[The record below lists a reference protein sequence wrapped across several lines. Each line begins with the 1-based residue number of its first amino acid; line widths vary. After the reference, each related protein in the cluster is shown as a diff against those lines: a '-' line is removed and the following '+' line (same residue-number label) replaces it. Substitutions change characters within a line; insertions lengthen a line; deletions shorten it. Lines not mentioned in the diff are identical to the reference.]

1 MRSLIF
7 LSLAALS
14 AAAAVDTSVAPLPI
28 GEVGWEG
35 VVVPGQP
42 PIQVWGD
49 SFEVGL
55 SFPVQ
60 VKMQSRVSSTDVP
73 FPGH

>member
-42 PIQVWGD
+42 PIHVWGD

-55 SFPVQ
+55 SFPI
-60 VKMQSRVSSTDVP
+60 KSKCRAE
-73 FPGH
+73 